1 MLEMTD
7 TAVGAIQRA
16 VGRSQGEAK
25 GVRLALVAGSCAEL
39 KFKLDL
45 EADAK
50 PGDEI
55 FDYDGFSLF
64 IDREAGP
71 LIKGTRVDYVEN
83 LEGGGFVFQN
93 PGAESTCVCG
103 KSFTPARDN

>member
-55 FDYDGFSLF
+55 FDYDAYSAEVGRRFQLKSASCSNRSRPG
-64 IDREAGP
+64 IPVKSAGVVSSA
-71 LIKGTRVDYVEN
+71 G
-83 LEGGGFVFQN
+83 
-93 PGAESTCVCG
+93 
-103 KSFTPARDN
+103 